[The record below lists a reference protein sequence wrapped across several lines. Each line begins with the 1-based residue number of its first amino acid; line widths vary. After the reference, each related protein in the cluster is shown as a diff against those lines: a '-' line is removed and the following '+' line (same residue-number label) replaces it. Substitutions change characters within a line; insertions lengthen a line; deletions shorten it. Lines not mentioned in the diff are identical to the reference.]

1 MISLNDVINNPWN
14 IEKFFWKIHNG
25 GSFEIG
31 KCLIR
36 KMKQQSINLA
46 MVHHFFFVWFRD
58 FQTKLT
64 AYWCSAL
71 IYTSIF
77 WSHSMEMPFKIIHNF
92 SINNICI
99 KFNGSKENKILLI
112 YRIVFHWRDSF
123 LSLFSEAMAIPNIL
137 SYFKIEFFFTSFIK
151 NINHTAYNIN
161 L

>member
-1 MISLNDVINNPWN
+1 M
-14 IEKFFWKIHNG
+14 KYWKILLKNSQRRLIWNWKMSHSKNETAKHQFG
-25 GSFEIG
+25 YGSP
-31 KCLIR
+31 
-36 KMKQQSINLA
+36 
-46 MVHHFFFVWFRD
+46 FFFVWFRD